1 MHKIAV
7 MGDKNSILGFKAIGV
22 SVYPTEAAGEAVEL
36 IRRLAGEDYS
46 VIFII
51 EKLAAEISDALGS
64 YNAVKYPVI
73 VPIPGVSGSMGMGM
87 DRLRKCV
94 EKAVGADI
102 LFNNE

>member
-7 MGDKNSILGFKAIGV
+7 IGDKNSVLGFKAIGI
-22 SVYPTEAAGEAVEL
+22 SIYPTEAAGEAAEL
-36 IRRLAGEDYS
+36 VRQLAGEYS

-51 EKLAAEISDALGS
+51 EKLASEISPILES
-64 YNAVKYPVI
+64 CSTLKYPVI
-73 VPIPGVSGSMGMGM
+73 VPIPGVSGTMGMGM
-87 DRLRKCV
+87 EGLRKCV